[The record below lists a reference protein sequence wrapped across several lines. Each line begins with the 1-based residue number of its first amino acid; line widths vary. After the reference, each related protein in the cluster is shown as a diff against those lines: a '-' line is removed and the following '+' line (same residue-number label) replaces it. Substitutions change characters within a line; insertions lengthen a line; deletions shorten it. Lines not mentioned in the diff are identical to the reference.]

1 MTNQKMVNYFKKWE
15 GAASFGIGLMAAGII
30 CLWIGFAYI
39 LFLALFGMLFLL
51 IGGALTVYG
60 NMGRASGSDLTDR
73 IQREKEA
80 ISFPELK
87 ENPALRRRLPARQE
101 QVSMHTAAPKK
112 EDIETEFDGYEFHD
126 GLLFKRMK
134 NGSWI
139 SSEYTCAKLEFL
151 SDAFYIKSR
160 TFSFLSDQATEKT
173 YDLPFSEIRDIVANR
188 KTISVSSPRTSF
200 RTRVCRI
207 CFLLKDGTHVA
218 LHRDDDIYAD
228 ELAQKLKAK
237 MTQN

>member
-15 GAASFGIGLMAAGII
+15 GAASVGIGLLAAGIL
-30 CLWIGFAYI
+30 CLWIGFAYTM
-39 LFLALFGMLFLL
+39 FLALLGMLLLL
-51 IGGALTVYG
+51 IGAFLTIYG
-60 NMGRASGSDLTDR
+60 NIGRASLSDLSDR
-73 IQREKEA
+73 IQREKDA
-80 ISFPELK
+80 VAFPELK
-87 ENPALRRRLPARQE
+87 ENPAFRRRLLHPE
-101 QVSMHTAAPKK
+101 QVSMHTVAPK
-112 EDIETEFDGYEFHD
+112 EDDVATEYCGYEFHD

-134 NGSWI
+134 DGSHI

-173 YDLPFSEIRDIVANR
+173 YDLRFSEVRDIVVNR
-188 KTISVSSPRTSF
+188 KTVSVSSPRDAF
-200 RTRVCRI
+200 RVQICRI

-218 LHRDDDIYAD
+218 LHCKDDIYAE

-237 MTQN
+237 MIQK